1 MSRRNRDRSPAERR
15 GRESPRE
22 RRDRSPAR
30 RRKDSPKRRDDSR
43 DSGKRGSPIY
53 GKLGDSPRERRR
65 RVVSFDSNS
74 DRDDRKSPRRDE
86 RRGGKGDQDDMV
98 HTMNK
103 IFKDLIIVH
112 EMIKNETEGMRGHR
126 SMSRSKKDYKGEAR
140 LNRRLKEG
148 RSPADTLNN
157 LAKNVK
163 EVKKY
168 LNEDY
173 RQTFFDNICGDGGSK
188 RGRGDREERNGDR
201 EDRNR
206 DRKGGSGRRDRH
218 RDGDSGD
225 RDRGRGDRDRGD
237 RDRPRVRDRR
247 ERGERT
253 RGSRRAE
260 RAIDDRDGGRRDDRN
275 RDRRR

>member
-15 GRESPRE
+15 ERDSPRR
-22 RRDRSPAR
+22 RRDRSPVR

-43 DSGKRGSPIY
+43 NSGIRGSPRR
-53 GKLGDSPRERRR
+53 GKRGDSPRERRR

-74 DRDDRKSPRRDE
+74 DRDDRKSSRRDE

-98 HTMNK
+98 YTMNK

-126 SMSRSKKDYKGEAR
+126 SMSRSNKDYGGEAR
-140 LNRRLKEG
+140 LNKRLKEG

-157 LAKNVK
+157 LAKGVK
-163 EVKKY
+163 EIKKY
-168 LNEDY
+168 LNKDY
-173 RQTFFDNICGDGGSK
+173 RQTFFNNVCGDSAK
-188 RGRGDREERNGDR
+188 RGRGDR

-206 DRKGGSGRRDRH
+206 DREGGSGRRDRL
-218 RDGDSGD
+218 RDGNRGDRDRDRGDRDHGD
-225 RDRGRGDRDRGD
+225 RDRGRGRDGGE
-237 RDRPRVRDRR
+237 RR
-247 ERGERT
+247 EKARD
-253 RGSRRAE
+253 SRRAE
-260 RAIDDRDGGRRDDRN
+260 RGHDDRDGGRRDDRK